1 MIVKMV
7 MNNKTIFLIGVIAI
21 ILFISSSFIGGLLID
36 NYSITSQYISE
47 TYAVDT
53 EYGLWLRIIGY
64 IPSGVL
70 FALFC
75 FLGIKYFP
83 SSRLIKMGFLGVG
96 IFYGIGTIIVSIF
109 PCDSGCNPEY
119 INPSISQ
126 VIHNLSALAIY
137 AFVPISIIITGIG
150 LRKFLHY
157 KVLSF
162 TSIVLG
168 ILSAGFVFLL
178 ISGLKSEFV
187 GLYQR
192 IIELLIL
199 IWIFIC
205 ALKIK
210 KAGNNSYK

>member
-1 MIVKMV
+1 
-7 MNNKTIFLIGVIAI
+7 MNNKTIYLIGVIGV
-21 ILFISSSFIGGLLID
+21 ILFVSSCFIGGLLID

-53 EYGLWLRIIGY
+53 EYGLWLRILGY

-70 FALFC
+70 FTLFC
-75 FLGIKYFP
+75 FFGIKYFP

-96 IFYGIGTIIVSIF
+96 IFYGIGTIVVSIF
-109 PCDSGCNPEY
+109 PCDSGCNPDY

-126 VIHNLSALAIY
+126 VIHNLSALVIY
-137 AFVPISIIITGIG
+137 TFVPISIVITGIG
-150 LRKFLHY
+150 LRRFLNY
-157 KVLSF
+157 EVLSF
-162 TSIVLG
+162 TSVILG
-168 ILSAGFVFLL
+168 ILSAVFVFLL
-178 ISGLKSEFV
+178 FSNLKSEFL

-199 IWIFIC
+199 IWILVC

-210 KAGNNSYK
+210 KAGNNGYN

>member
-1 MIVKMV
+1 
-7 MNNKTIFLIGVIAI
+7 MNNKTIYVIGVIGV
-21 ILFISSSFIGGLLID
+21 ILFVSSCCIGGLLID

-53 EYGLWLRIIGY
+53 EYGLWLRIFGF
-64 IPSGVL
+64 IPSGIL
-70 FALFC
+70 FTLFC

-83 SSRLIKMGFLGVG
+83 SSRLLKTGFLGVG
-96 IFYGIGTIIVSIF
+96 ICYGIGTIVVSIF

-126 VIHNLSALAIY
+126 VIHNLFALIVY
-137 AFVPISIIITGIG
+137 AFVPISIVITGIG
-150 LRKFLHY
+150 LSKFSNY

-162 TSIVLG
+162 ISVILG
-168 ILSAGFVFLL
+168 TLSAGFVYLL
-178 ISGLKSEFV
+178 FSNLKSDFL

-199 IWIFIC
+199 TWILLC

-210 KAGNNSYK
+210 KSGNIGNLSTPH